1 MNVIFYLGE
10 DGPPFAKLEI
20 LEHHF
25 QIGKIR
31 VSFFQLLKIYPGCYS
46 YLHLITNKRL
56 MITLFICFTR
66 GQFLFGFLLFSCSK
80 NLCLIE
86 GKGVY

>member
-56 MITLFICFTR
+56 MITLF
-66 GQFLFGFLLFSCSK
+66 LFVLPGVSFYSGFSFFPAVK
-80 NLCLIE
+80 IFA
-86 GKGVY
+86 